1 MKIMNLYS
9 QFSISLKAGII
20 SGLFEEQFFNK
31 LNSYVTNNIIKSQI
45 LRKTLFKNIKIEN
58 DKNDTN
64 NTTQSFHQK
73 YKISYKKI
81 IFNFFT
87 YHTYYNDELTN
98 DELNN
103 NLELKRIFFLSLLFS
118 VSILSIASPA
128 YSYINLN
135 QGSLGI
141 GASGILNEATTWIC
155 YRLAP
160 ATLTLGLIKG
170 FYDIKQHKPDAAR
183 KAFITAAAGTG
194 VMLAPT
200 ITSAVL
206 GIVQSAGGAT
216 NGITIGAGNGASTVG
231 QP

>member
-1 MKIMNLYS
+1 MKIINLYNRL
-9 QFSISLKAGII
+9 SISLESGII
-20 SGLFEEQFFNK
+20 SGLFEEQFIEK
-31 LNSYVTNNIIKSQI
+31 LNGFIVGNPI
-45 LRKTLFKNIKIEN
+45 LRKTLLKNNKIEN
-58 DKNDTN
+58 NNNKN
-64 NTTQSFHQK
+64 S
-73 YKISYKKI
+73 
-81 IFNFFT
+81 FT
-87 YHTYYNDELTN
+87 YYY
-98 DELNN
+98 
-103 NLELKRIFFLSLLFS
+103 KFKKIFFLTFLFS

-206 GIVQSAGGAT
+206 GIVQNAGGAS

>member
-1 MKIMNLYS
+1 MKIINLYNRL
-9 QFSISLKAGII
+9 SISLESGII
-20 SGLFEEQFFNK
+20 SGLFEEQFIEK
-31 LNSYVTNNIIKSQI
+31 LNGFIVGNPI
-45 LRKTLFKNIKIEN
+45 LRKTLLKNNKIEN
-58 DKNDTN
+58 NNNKN
-64 NTTQSFHQK
+64 S
-73 YKISYKKI
+73 
-81 IFNFFT
+81 FT
-87 YHTYYNDELTN
+87 YYY
-98 DELNN
+98 
-103 NLELKRIFFLSLLFS
+103 KFKKIFFLTFLFS

-206 GIVQSAGGAT
+206 GIVQNAGGAS
-216 NGITIGAGNGASTVG
+216 NGIAIGAGNGASTVG

>member
-1 MKIMNLYS
+1 ML
-9 QFSISLKAGII
+9 
-20 SGLFEEQFFNK
+20 
-31 LNSYVTNNIIKSQI
+31 
-45 LRKTLFKNIKIEN
+45 
-58 DKNDTN
+58 
-64 NTTQSFHQK
+64 
-73 YKISYKKI
+73 KKI
-81 IFNFFT
+81 FEDYPIKLAAKIQTEISSVSVLEKTAVFV
-87 YHTYYNDELTN
+87 LTFGS
-98 DELNN
+98 L
-103 NLELKRIFFLSLLFS
+103 LSLS
-118 VSILSIASPA
+118 SYASA
-128 YSYINLN
+128 TINLN

-160 ATLTLGLIKG
+160 ATLTIGLVKG

-200 ITSAVL
+200 ITGAIL

-216 NGITIGAGNGASTVG
+216 GGINIGGGNGATTVG

>member
-1 MKIMNLYS
+1 MPKT
-9 QFSISLKAGII
+9 K
-20 SGLFEEQFFNK
+20 
-31 LNSYVTNNIIKSQI
+31 TN
-45 LRKTLFKNIKIEN
+45 
-58 DKNDTN
+58 
-64 NTTQSFHQK
+64 
-73 YKISYKKI
+73 I
-81 IFNFFT
+81 IFNRFNLM
-87 YHTYYNDELTN
+87 ND
-98 DELNN
+98 
-103 NLELKRIFFLSLLFS
+103 FFLKIVSKIQTEIYSEELPVKKYRKNFKKIFIPAFIAASVLSVASQSLA
-118 VSILSIASPA
+118 V
-128 YSYINLN
+128 INLN

-200 ITSAVL
+200 ITGAIL
-206 GIVQSAGGAT
+206 GIVQSAGGSAA
-216 NGITIGAGNGASTVG
+216 GINMGGGNGATTVG

>member
-1 MKIMNLYS
+1 MSAKKIKNAVYFNYFNPFKAFKTIETFKNFYLNA
-9 QFSISLKAGII
+9 SINIAAKIQSEIEKNKATNVSYGKVLLSVFAFGSII
-20 SGLFEEQFFNK
+20 S
-31 LNSYVTNNIIKSQI
+31 V
-45 LRKTLFKNIKIEN
+45 
-58 DKNDTN
+58 
-64 NTTQSFHQK
+64 
-73 YKISYKKI
+73 
-81 IFNFFT
+81 
-87 YHTYYNDELTN
+87 
-98 DELNN
+98 
-103 NLELKRIFFLSLLFS
+103 
-118 VSILSIASPA
+118 ASNA
-128 YSYINLN
+128 SAMINLN

-160 ATLTLGLIKG
+160 ATLTIGLVKG

-200 ITSAVL
+200 ITGAIL

-216 NGITIGAGNGASTVG
+216 GGINIGGGNGATTVG

>member
-1 MKIMNLYS
+1 MKIINLYNRL
-9 QFSISLKAGII
+9 SISLESGII
-20 SGLFEEQFFNK
+20 SGLFEEQFIYK
-31 LNSYVTNNIIKSQI
+31 LNSFIIGNPI
-45 LRKTLFKNIKIEN
+45 LRRTFKIKN
-58 DKNDTN
+58 KNKN
-64 NTTQSFHQK
+64 KNKNTIAYF
-73 YKISYKKI
+73 
-81 IFNFFT
+81 FNFFNSFNSF
-87 YHTYYNDELTN
+87 TYYYRF
-98 DELNN
+98 
-103 NLELKRIFFLSLLFS
+103 KKIFFLTFLFS

-206 GIVQSAGGAT
+206 GIVQNAGGAA

>member
-1 MKIMNLYS
+1 MKIIDFYD
-9 QFSISLKAGII
+9 KAAIQLESGII
-20 SGLFEEQFFNK
+20 SGLFEEQLFNK
-31 LNSYVTNNIIKSQI
+31 LSRYTYFIFLSKEHIFNNINIIKKNNINNVKNYKHINNKKSRNKTNDNSSNNNSMFYQI
-45 LRKTLFKNIKIEN
+45 FQIKQKNIFFN
-58 DKNDTN
+58 
-64 NTTQSFHQK
+64 
-73 YKISYKKI
+73 YSYKFKKI
-81 IFNFFT
+81 YLPLF
-87 YHTYYNDELTN
+87 
-98 DELNN
+98 
-103 NLELKRIFFLSLLFS
+103 LFS

-200 ITSAVL
+200 ITGAVL
-206 GIVQSAGGAT
+206 GIVQNAGGAA
-216 NGITIGAGNGASTVG
+216 NGVTIGSGNGSTTVG

>member
-1 MKIMNLYS
+1 MKIINLYNRL
-9 QFSISLKAGII
+9 SISLDSGIK
-20 SGLFEEQFFNK
+20 SGLFEERFIYK
-31 LNSYVTNNIIKSQI
+31 LNKFLMSRTFKIKS
-45 LRKTLFKNIKIEN
+45 KNKSKNN
-58 DKNDTN
+58 DKNKN
-64 NTTQSFHQK
+64 KNTIADS
-73 YKISYKKI
+73 
-81 IFNFFT
+81 FNFFNSVNSFNSF
-87 YHTYYNDELTN
+87 TYYY
-98 DELNN
+98 
-103 NLELKRIFFLSLLFS
+103 KFKKIFFLTFLFS

-160 ATLTLGLIKG
+160 ATLTLGLVKG

-194 VMLAPT
+194 VMMAPT

-206 GIVQSAGGAT
+206 GIVQNAGGAT

>member
-1 MKIMNLYS
+1 M
-9 QFSISLKAGII
+9 
-20 SGLFEEQFFNK
+20 
-31 LNSYVTNNIIKSQI
+31 
-45 LRKTLFKNIKIEN
+45 
-58 DKNDTN
+58 
-64 NTTQSFHQK
+64 
-73 YKISYKKI
+73 
-81 IFNFFT
+81 
-87 YHTYYNDELTN
+87 
-98 DELNN
+98 
-103 NLELKRIFFLSLLFS
+103 
-118 VSILSIASPA
+118 SIASPA

-200 ITSAVL
+200 ITGAVL
-206 GIVQSAGGAT
+206 GIVQNAGGAA
-216 NGITIGAGNGASTVG
+216 NGVTIGSGNGSTTVG

>member
-1 MKIMNLYS
+1 MKIISLYNRL
-9 QFSISLKAGII
+9 SISLESGII
-20 SGLFEEQFFNK
+20 SGFFEEQFVNK
-31 LNSYVTNNIIKSQI
+31 LNGLITGNTV
-45 LRKTLFKNIKIEN
+45 LRKRLFKNNKTDN
-58 DKNDTN
+58 
-64 NTTQSFHQK
+64 SFTHY
-73 YKISYKKI
+73 YKFKK
-81 IFNFFT
+81 
-87 YHTYYNDELTN
+87 
-98 DELNN
+98 
-103 NLELKRIFFLSLLFS
+103 IFFLTFLLSF
-118 VSILSIASPA
+118 SILSITSPA

-160 ATLTLGLIKG
+160 ATLTLGLVKG

-206 GIVQSAGGAT
+206 GIVQNAGGAA
-216 NGITIGAGNGASTVG
+216 NGISIGAGNGASTVG

>member
-1 MKIMNLYS
+1 N
-9 QFSISLKAGII
+9 ISMIYQIFQIKQKNI
-20 SGLFEEQFFNK
+20 FFN
-31 LNSYVTNNIIKSQI
+31 YC
-45 LRKTLFKNIKIEN
+45 
-58 DKNDTN
+58 
-64 NTTQSFHQK
+64 
-73 YKISYKKI
+73 YKFKKI
-81 IFNFFT
+81 YLPIF
-87 YHTYYNDELTN
+87 
-98 DELNN
+98 
-103 NLELKRIFFLSLLFS
+103 LFS
-118 VSILSIASPA
+118 VSIFSIASPA

-200 ITSAVL
+200 ITGAVL
-206 GIVQSAGGAT
+206 GIVQNAGGAV
-216 NGITIGAGNGASTVG
+216 NGVTIGSGNGSTTVG

>member
-1 MKIMNLYS
+1 MKIIDFYD
-9 QFSISLKAGII
+9 KAAIQLESGII
-20 SGLFEEQFFNK
+20 SGLFEEQLFNK
-31 LNSYVTNNIIKSQI
+31 LNRYTYFIFFSKKYIFNNINFIKKNNRNNIKNYKHINNINNINNSNNSNNIFYQI
-45 LRKTLFKNIKIEN
+45 FQTKQKNIFFNYRNK
-58 DKNDTN
+58 
-64 NTTQSFHQK
+64 F
-73 YKISYKKI
+73 KKI
-81 IFNFFT
+81 YLPLF
-87 YHTYYNDELTN
+87 
-98 DELNN
+98 
-103 NLELKRIFFLSLLFS
+103 LFS
-118 VSILSIASPA
+118 LSILSIASPA

-200 ITSAVL
+200 ITGAVL
-206 GIVQSAGGAT
+206 GIVQNAGGAA
-216 NGITIGAGNGASTVG
+216 NSVTIGSGNGSTTVG